1 MKTLLLFLLCPYLLC
16 SQVQIGND
24 IDGEAAG
31 DRSGY
36 SVSLSSDGS
45 IVAIGAPQTNNNSDS
60 GYVRIYENQ
69 SGTWVQIGTDIN
81 GYAVGDRL
89 GESVSLSSDGSM
101 VAIGA
106 PQTNESDSG
115 YVRIYENISGTW
127 VQIGQDIEG
136 EAADDGLGYSVSL
149 SSNGSTV
156 AIGARFNDGNGSD
169 SGHVRVYENQSDSWV
184 QIGVDID
191 GKAAEDN
198 SGFSLSLSSDG
209 SVVAIGAPFN
219 SGNGTYSGYVQV
231 YENQS
236 GTWVQIGQDIDS
248 EAAID
253 RSGWSVSLSS
263 DGSVIAIGAPYNDE
277 NGTDA
282 GHVRVYKNQSDTW
295 VQLGQDIDG
304 SAAGDL
310 YGNSVSLSSDGS
322 IVAIGGPLND
332 INGSGSGHVRIY
344 QNISD
349 VWTQIGT
356 DINGEAA
363 GDLSGWSVSLSS
375 DGSVVAIGAR
385 QNDGNGSNSG
395 YVRVYDLSAVL
406 STDSFNIE
414 LSRVYPNPA
423 TTEIQITLK
432 NNLQLLKVNVYNQL
446 GQFIKESKTNIVNV
460 SDLSKGMYLV
470 EIETNQGKG
479 IKKVL
484 IE

>member
-1 MKTLLLFLLCPYLLC
+1 MKTLLLFLFFPCLLC

-24 IDGEAAG
+24 IDGDNADDWLG
-31 DRSGY
+31 S
-36 SVSLSSDGS
+36 SLSLSSDGS

-60 GYVRIYENQ
+60 GYLRIYENQ

-156 AIGARFNDGNGSD
+156 AIGARFNDGNGTDSGHVRVFKNDNNNWIQIGTDIDGKEAEDNFGESVSLSLDGSTVAIGAPYNSD
-169 SGHVRVYENQSDSWV
+169 IGVYSGYARVYENQLGTWVKVVQDIIGESLLDRLGESISLSLDGSIIAIGVPYSDNNGSNSGHVRVYENQSGTWV
-184 QIGVDID
+184 QVGQDID
-191 GKAAEDN
+191 GEVAGDL
-198 SGFSLSLSSDG
+198 SGVSVNLSSDG
-209 SVVAIGAPFN
+209 SMVAIGALFNDNNGSN
-219 SGNGTYSGYVQV
+219 SGHVRV

-236 GTWVQIGQDIDS
+236 GTWVQVGQDI
-248 EAAID
+248 A
-253 RSGWSVSLSS
+253 
-263 DGSVIAIGAPYNDE
+263 
-277 NGTDA
+277 
-282 GHVRVYKNQSDTW
+282 
-295 VQLGQDIDG
+295 
-304 SAAGDL
+304 
-310 YGNSVSLSSDGS
+310 
-322 IVAIGGPLND
+322 
-332 INGSGSGHVRIY
+332 
-344 QNISD
+344 
-349 VWTQIGT
+349 
-356 DINGEAA
+356 GEAA
-363 GDLSGWSVSLSS
+363 DDFSGFSVSLSS
-375 DGSVVAIGAR
+375 DGSVVAIRAPY
-385 QNDGNGSNSG
+385 NDGNGTDSG
-395 YVRVYDLSAVL
+395 HVRVYDLSAVL

-423 TTEIQITLK
+423 TTEIHITLK
-432 NNLQLLKVNVYNQL
+432 NNLQLLKVNLYNQL
-446 GQFIKESKTNIVNV
+446 GQLLKQSKSHTINV
-460 SDLSKGMYLV
+460 SDLSKGIYLV